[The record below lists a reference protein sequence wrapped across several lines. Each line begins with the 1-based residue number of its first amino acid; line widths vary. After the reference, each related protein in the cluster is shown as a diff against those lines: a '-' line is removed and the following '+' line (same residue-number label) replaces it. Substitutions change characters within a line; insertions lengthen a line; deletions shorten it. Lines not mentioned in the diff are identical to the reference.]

1 MANQIRIS
9 PEQMMI
15 RSREYQNEADNI
27 QQVIDK
33 MTSLIDALQ
42 SEWEGAAS
50 ESFANQ
56 FEELKPSFINMREL
70 VETISHQLSQTADA
84 MEQMDND
91 IASKFGV

>member
-1 MANQIRIS
+1 
-9 PEQMMI
+9 MMI

>member
-9 PEQMMI
+9 PEQMMM
-15 RSREYQNEADNI
+15 RSREYQTEADNI
-27 QQVIDK
+27 QEVIDK
-33 MTSLIDALQ
+33 MTSLLDALQ

-56 FEELKPSFINMREL
+56 FEELKPSFLNMKEL
-70 VETISHQLSQTADA
+70 VETISHQLSQTAEA

-91 IASKFGV
+91 IASKFGI

>member
-9 PEQMMI
+9 PEQMMM
-15 RSREYQNEADNI
+15 RSREYQTEADNI
-27 QQVIDK
+27 QEIIDK
-33 MTSLIDALQ
+33 MTSLLDALQ

-56 FEELKPSFINMREL
+56 FEELKPSFLNMKEL
-70 VETISHQLSQTADA
+70 VETISHQLSQTAEA

-91 IASKFGV
+91 IASKFGI